1 MTHFVKLI
9 YFIELNRFRG
19 APKVRSL
26 QLLILIVCMC
36 FFSVLILFAE
46 IICSVGCSEA
56 YGDGTATY

>member
-19 APKVRSL
+19 RSL

-36 FFSVLILFAE
+36 FFNVLILFAE